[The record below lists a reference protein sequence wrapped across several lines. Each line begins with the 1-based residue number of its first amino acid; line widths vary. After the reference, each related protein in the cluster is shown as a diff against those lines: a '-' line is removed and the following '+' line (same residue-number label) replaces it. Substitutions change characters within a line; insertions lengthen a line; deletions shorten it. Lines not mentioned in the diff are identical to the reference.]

1 LGENSPNLV
10 TLLTN
15 VGLAWLFRGKY
26 LRQFSL
32 RNSLRTSAENR
43 DLYYDHSFLRFR
55 PFSAKKLAVFS
66 KTNVMIT
73 FSKFRFVLSQKRQ
86 FFGENIQKIIT
97 SVLDF
102 SRIFF
107 RKANKF
113 DALRS
118 LIRNGRVSERVL
130 EALLA
135 LCQ

>member
-86 FFGENIQKIIT
+86 FFGEN
-97 SVLDF
+97 
-102 SRIFF
+102 
-107 RKANKF
+107 KF